1 MSESII
7 NQPHNET
14 AILLENISIRYRLP
28 SESIRTF
35 KEYMIRKVQGRIKH
49 NSFLALNKINL
60 EIKQGEIFGILG
72 RNGAGKSTLLKV
84 ISKVLIPTEGRVLTR
99 GYFSPLLQ
107 LGAGFHTELTGI
119 ENIFLN
125 GTLLGRSQNEIKEKL
140 DEIIAFAEIGN
151 FIEAP
156 LRTYSSG
163 MQARLGFAVASA
175 WQPDILILDE
185 VLAVGDLAFQEK
197 CFERM
202 AVFRNS
208 GATVLMVSHS
218 IDRLR
223 SMCQRAMWLEHGEI
237 QKIGAADDVC
247 DTYSAALQN

>member
-99 GYFSPLLQ
+99 GYLSPLLQ

-202 AVFRNS
+202 SVFRNS

-237 QKIGAADDVC
+237 QKIGAADEVC

>member
-1 MSESII
+1 M
-7 NQPHNET
+7 
-14 AILLENISIRYRLP
+14 
-28 SESIRTF
+28 
-35 KEYMIRKVQGRIKH
+35 
-49 NSFLALNKINL
+49 
-60 EIKQGEIFGILG
+60 
-72 RNGAGKSTLLKV
+72 
-84 ISKVLIPTEGRVLTR
+84 LTR
-99 GYFSPLLQ
+99 GYLSPLLQ

-208 GATVLMVSHS
+208 GATVLMV
-218 IDRLR
+218 L
-223 SMCQRAMWLEHGEI
+223 
-237 QKIGAADDVC
+237 
-247 DTYSAALQN
+247 ALN

>member
-1 MSESII
+1 M
-7 NQPHNET
+7 
-14 AILLENISIRYRLP
+14 
-28 SESIRTF
+28 
-35 KEYMIRKVQGRIKH
+35 
-49 NSFLALNKINL
+49 LA
-60 EIKQGEIFGILG
+60 
-72 RNGAGKSTLLKV
+72 
-84 ISKVLIPTEGRVLTR
+84 R
-99 GYFSPLLQ
+99 GYLSPLLQ

-202 AVFRNS
+202 SVLEIAVQLF
-208 GATVLMVSHS
+208 
-218 IDRLR
+218 
-223 SMCQRAMWLEHGEI
+223 
-237 QKIGAADDVC
+237 
-247 DTYSAALQN
+247 